1 MLCLLT
7 KMLFRRLAG
16 RLVYTYIAIAYGL
29 TSSTPGCHRGYQGQN
44 EEAFAKGGGLGY
56 AVACGSFLRVPV
68 AW

>member
-44 EEAFAKGGGLGY
+44 EEAFAKGGGWGMLSLVGH
-56 AVACGSFLRVPV
+56 F
-68 AW
+68 

>member
-29 TSSTPGCHRGYQGQN
+29 T
-44 EEAFAKGGGLGY
+44 LVY
-56 AVACGSFLRVPV
+56 AVALWVISETACRLVGYEKMSLSHCT
-68 AW
+68 